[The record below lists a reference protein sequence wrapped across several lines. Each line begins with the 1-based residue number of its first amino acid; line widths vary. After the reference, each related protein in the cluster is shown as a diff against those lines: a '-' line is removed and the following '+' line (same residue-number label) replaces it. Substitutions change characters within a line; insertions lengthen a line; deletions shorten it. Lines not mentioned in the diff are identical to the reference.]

1 MPAVHPRQRCQAYLV
16 VWDESEDAVVQH
28 LNACDQRLP
37 IIAKYSSYYLD
48 WFDNAKHV
56 SIFPP
61 ELLNI
66 DNPFDMDGFGKPPPC
81 RFLLSSRHLMLAS
94 SIFNKKLSGPWKE
107 SLKDPVERVRH
118 IETTEWDVDALLIL
132 FQIIH
137 GKHSHVPR
145 FVDLEMLAKIATLV
159 DYYDCHE
166 AVQLYGDMWIDGIKN
181 DLPTQC
187 NRELV
192 LWILVSWVF
201 SKENIFNQVTR
212 TAILESKG
220 PVPTLE
226 LPIPQF
232 LIDTIETQRIQ
243 LIRPV
248 AAQLQNLLDSLRN
261 GTVGCNYECSA
272 ILLGHLTKQMYS
284 HDLLELLSDHTCI
297 GYGISDT
304 RTALRTFRSPRWPKY
319 NISGATCASHPC
331 RLVDE
336 ILTGACSSFDEKH
349 EGLRLDD
356 VQP

>member
-1 MPAVHPRQRCQAYLV
+1 MHCEEVHQLDPDGDVELILRNPNAPFA

-28 LNACDQRLP
+28 LNACDQKLP
-37 IIAKYSSYYLD
+37 VIAKYSSYYLD
-48 WFDNAKHV
+48 WFDDAKQV

-192 LWILVSWVF
+192 LWILVSWVSQKRTSSTKSREQPF
-201 SKENIFNQVTR
+201 LKAKALFPRSSCPSLNYSSTQSK
-212 TAILESKG
+212 
-220 PVPTLE
+220 
-226 LPIPQF
+226 
-232 LIDTIETQRIQ
+232 
-243 LIRPV
+243 
-248 AAQLQNLLDSLRN
+248 LR
-261 GTVGCNYECSA
+261 G
-272 ILLGHLTKQMYS
+272 YS
-284 HDLLELLSDHTCI
+284 
-297 GYGISDT
+297 
-304 RTALRTFRSPRWPKY
+304 
-319 NISGATCASHPC
+319 
-331 RLVDE
+331 
-336 ILTGACSSFDEKH
+336 
-349 EGLRLDD
+349 
-356 VQP
+356 

>member
-1 MPAVHPRQRCQAYLV
+1 MHCEEVHQLDPDGDVELTLRNPNAPFA

-28 LNACDQRLP
+28 LNACDQKLP
-37 IIAKYSSYYLD
+37 ILAKYSSYYLD
-48 WFDNAKHV
+48 WYDDAKQV

-66 DNPFDMDGFGKPPPC
+66 DNPFDMDGFGKPLPC

-107 SLKDPVERVRH
+107 SLKDPVERVRR

-145 FVDLEMLAKIATLV
+145 FQPWSTTMIATKLFN
-159 DYYDCHE
+159 YME
-166 AVQLYGDMWIDGIKN
+166 TYGYGIKN

-201 SKENIFNQVTR
+201 SKENVFNPVTR
-212 TAILESKG
+212 TAILDSKG

-226 LPIPQF
+226 LPIPQL
-232 LIDTIETQRIQ
+232 LIGMLSFCAQRSNMTQ
-243 LIRPV
+243 
-248 AAQLQNLLDSLRN
+248 SKLR
-261 GTVGCNYECSA
+261 E
-272 ILLGHLTKQMYS
+272 YS
-284 HDLLELLSDHTCI
+284 RYVRSLLSFKAFLTR
-297 GYGISDT
+297 YGMAQSAAT
-304 RTALRTFRSPRWPKY
+304 MNVLRYCWD
-319 NISGATCASHPC
+319 I
-331 RLVDE
+331 
-336 ILTGACSSFDEKH
+336 
-349 EGLRLDD
+349 
-356 VQP
+356 